1 MGQIRAPTLVLHG
14 TEDPLFPL
22 GHGEA
27 LAREI
32 AGATLV
38 RLEGVGHEYPPR
50 QVWDIVVPAILRH
63 TAAERRAC
71 DQKRSARPAPN
82 SLPPARSSP
91 STRSSSEGRARCS
104 P

>member
-1 MGQIRAPTLVLHG
+1 MASSSKNHWIMKHDTGPIRSRLSQIRAPTLVLHG

-38 RLEGVGHEYPPR
+38 KLEGVGHEFPPR

-63 TAAERRAC
+63 TAAERR
-71 DQKRSARPAPN
+71 
-82 SLPPARSSP
+82 
-91 STRSSSEGRARCS
+91 
-104 P
+104 